1 MLQDVLGA
9 RASEMGRGSLQGR
22 VSVQEPRIAVRK
34 PLRAGRQTSGAPMGP
49 GCFDRRGALAAYSNR
64 PEGQQRRR
72 APCSL
77 LATQTLEANGLR
89 G

>member
-1 MLQDVLGA
+1 MCFVA

-34 PLRAGRQTSGAPMGP
+34 PLRAGRQTSGAPVHWGP
-49 GCFDRRGALAAYSNR
+49 DVDGAGRSPPTPTGRKVSKGAGR
-64 PEGQQRRR
+64 P
-72 APCSL
+72 APL
-77 LATQTLEANGLR
+77 LSTQTLEANGLR